1 MKNNKN
7 EKKEES
13 SHKQEPRRT
22 QELNKMIMVN
32 GNQKGELIFNI
43 IITKKLFIEFC
54 LLISF
59 KIKVLY
65 KFKINY
71 IINFSSKH
79 LFILQ

>member
-1 MKNNKN
+1 
-7 EKKEES
+7 
-13 SHKQEPRRT
+13 
-22 QELNKMIMVN
+22 MIMVN

-79 LFILQ
+79 LFIL